1 MTDMPDKSKLVS
13 GSTTEADFQDALGDF
28 YDVVDQLGVL
38 GTPEELDLDSSGN
51 ITPTKCNI
59 IVDTENDAVATDT
72 LNLIVPTNLGEK
84 LIFIR
89 GKTDA
94 RVVTVKHM
102 ASGTGRIYLNTVQD
116 VELKDPSY
124 CIALYWDAAATRWK
138 EMWRNFG
145 LVIPGGTEAAARA
158 QLGLG
163 TASTRDTGIG
173 STQIPLNSNLGTA
186 AYVNTGVGSTQVPL
200 NNQLGALAFLST
212 VTDSQLNGS
221 GVTPGTYNSV
231 TVNAQGRVTGGTAVT
246 SAFSQK
252 IIRIFTTSG
261 TYTPTAGMKTCEVEV
276 QGGGGGAGSGGG
288 LPGTGIGGTSSFGSF
303 MTATGG
309 GFGVGNGAGTPGT
322 ATGGT
327 INRPGGWGASGVSS
341 GIATGGLS
349 FLGFAG
355 MCHTNPNYVQPPTGW
370 GAGGAVVN
378 IGGISGG
385 GGVGGGGGYCKR
397 IFTAA
402 QIGASQTFVVGL
414 GGGNAGGSTTGYV
427 YAVGGAGVIIITEY
441 L

>member
-1 MTDMPDKSKLVS
+1 MVNLPNKNHLVN
-13 GSTTEADFQDALGDF
+13 GDTTEAEFQEAMGGLYDFVA
-28 YDVVDQLGVL
+28 QLSASG
-38 GTPEELDLDSSGN
+38 GPESLEINSGGQV
-51 ITPTKCNI
+51 TPTHTNI
-59 IVDTENDAVATDT
+59 RVETENESASD
-72 LNLIVPTNLGEK
+72 NLDFIVNTNLGNK
-84 LIFIR
+84 TIIVRNTSSARPVTIR
-89 GKTDA
+89 HNQSGSGKFWLLGATNFVLRDPTYSIMFTWDTDNSRWTELYRSVPTA
-94 RVVTVKHM
+94 IPSADSAAIV
-102 ASGTGRIYLNTVQD
+102 ASL
-116 VELKDPSY
+116 
-124 CIALYWDAAATRWK
+124 
-138 EMWRNFG
+138 
-145 LVIPGGTEAAARA
+145 
-158 QLGLG
+158 
-163 TASTRDTGIG
+163 
-173 STQIPLNSNLGTA
+173 NLGTA
-186 AYVNTGVGSTQVPL
+186 AARDVGTSTGQIPLRENFGTAAFVNTGTGNGQVPL
-200 NNQLGALAFLST
+200 SNQLGSLAWLSQIS
-212 VTDSQLNGS
+212 DAQLSGS
-221 GVTPGTYNSV
+221 GVSPGTYDSV

-402 QIGASQTFVVGL
+402 QIGSSQTFVVGL
-414 GGGNAGGSTTGYV
+414 GGGNAGGTTTGYV
-427 YAVGGAGVIIITEY
+427 YAVGGAGVVIVTEY